1 MFNTFHCL
9 KSVRRG
15 RWKNERWTQT
25 IYIWGEWRT
34 DAYQGEEVK
43 GTYETTGEKQ
53 EMSTKPIPVTD
64 SNFNEIVD
72 KNSLALIDC
81 WAPWCGPCVVISPII
96 EELAKEYAGKVLFG
110 KLNVDENPRTA
121 ERFWI
126 FGIPTLLIIRNGKEV
141 DRIVGLV
148 PKDQIEARLKK
159 HLE

>member
-1 MFNTFHCL
+1 MSGEHKQFISEEDEELRRIKEEKL
-9 KSVRRG
+9 KELMRL
-15 RWKNERWTQT
+15 KE
-25 IYIWGEWRT
+25 
-34 DAYQGEEVK
+34 K
-43 GTYETTGEKQ
+43 KQ
-53 EMSTKPIPVTD
+53 EMSAKPVPVTD
-64 SNFNEIVD
+64 SNFSETVD
-72 KNSLALIDC
+72 KHSLALVDC
-81 WAPWCGPCVVISPII
+81 WAPWCGPCVVISPVV

-121 ERFWI
+121 ERFRI

>member
-1 MFNTFHCL
+1 VNINNYI
-9 KSVRRG
+9 SEE
-15 RWKNERWTQT
+15 NEELTRIKEKKLRELMKKQ
-25 IYIWGEWRT
+25 E
-34 DAYQGEEVK
+34 K
-43 GTYETTGEKQ
+43 KQ

-64 SNFNEIVD
+64 SNFNELVD

-81 WAPWCGPCVVISPII
+81 WAPWCGPCVVISPIV

-121 ERFWI
+121 ERFRI

-148 PKDQIEARLKK
+148 PKDHIKARLKK

>member
-1 MFNTFHCL
+1 VNINNYI
-9 KSVRRG
+9 SEE
-15 RWKNERWTQT
+15 NEELTRIKEKKLRELMKQQ
-25 IYIWGEWRT
+25 E
-34 DAYQGEEVK
+34 K
-43 GTYETTGEKQ
+43 KQ

-64 SNFNEIVD
+64 SNFNEIFN

-81 WAPWCGPCVVISPII
+81 WAPWCGPCVVIAPIV

-121 ERFWI
+121 ERFRI

>member
-1 MFNTFHCL
+1 VNINNYI
-9 KSVRRG
+9 SEE
-15 RWKNERWTQT
+15 NEELTRIKEKKLRELMKKQ
-25 IYIWGEWRT
+25 E
-34 DAYQGEEVK
+34 K
-43 GTYETTGEKQ
+43 KQ

-64 SNFNEIVD
+64 SNFNELVD

-81 WAPWCGPCVVISPII
+81 WAPWCGPCVVISPIV

-121 ERFWI
+121 ERFRI

-148 PKDQIEARLKK
+148 PKDHIKTRLKK

>member
-1 MFNTFHCL
+1 VNINNYI
-9 KSVRRG
+9 SEE
-15 RWKNERWTQT
+15 NEELTRIKEKKLRELMKQQ
-25 IYIWGEWRT
+25 E
-34 DAYQGEEVK
+34 K
-43 GTYETTGEKQ
+43 KQ

-81 WAPWCGPCVVISPII
+81 WAPWCGPCVVISPIV

-121 ERFWI
+121 ELFRI

-148 PKDQIEARLKK
+148 PKDHIEAHLKK

>member
-1 MFNTFHCL
+1 MSREHKQFISEEDEELGRIKEKKL
-9 KSVRRG
+9 KELM
-15 RWKNERWTQT
+15 KQQE
-25 IYIWGEWRT
+25 
-34 DAYQGEEVK
+34 K
-43 GTYETTGEKQ
+43 KQ

-64 SNFNEIVD
+64 SNFNEMVN

-81 WAPWCGPCVVISPII
+81 WAPWCGPCVVISPIV

-121 ERFWI
+121 ERFRI

-148 PKDQIEARLKK
+148 PKDQIEAHLKK